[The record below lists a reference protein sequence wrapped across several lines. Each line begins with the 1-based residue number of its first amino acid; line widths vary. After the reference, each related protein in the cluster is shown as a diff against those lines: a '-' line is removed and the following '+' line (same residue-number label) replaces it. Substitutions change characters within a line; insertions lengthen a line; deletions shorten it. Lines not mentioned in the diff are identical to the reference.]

1 MHINSLTKSVQFKL
15 INLDVVSSTNTIAR
29 EFVQQGQANEGL
41 VIAANEQ
48 TAGRGQQGTAWEGE
62 YGKNIL
68 CSVVFVPSFLNVSQ
82 QTWLNMAF
90 CLALRDALSTYSSR
104 VRIKWPNDIYI
115 GHQKVAG
122 ILIENSLQGAQIKN
136 CILGFGINVNQQHF
150 NETKA
155 TSLIHHTQQTLEV
168 SEVLESVLNHLQVR
182 YNQVQL
188 LQFKR
193 IKTDYM
199 ANLLGLNQELA
210 FEAGGK
216 CFNATIIGVDDDGR
230 LVVNKNGQTEKYMVK
245 QISML

>member
-41 VIAANEQ
+41 VIVANEQ
-48 TAGRGQQGTAWEGE
+48 TAGRGQQGTGWESE
-62 YGKNIL
+62 YGKNLL
-68 CSVVFVPSFLNVSQ
+68 CSVVFLPSFLSINQ
-82 QTWLNMAF
+82 QTWLNMAI

-136 CILGFGINVNQQHF
+136 CIVGFGINVNQQQF

-155 TSLIHHTQQTLEV
+155 TSLIHHTEEQLQLSDLLTL
-168 SEVLESVLNHLQVR
+168 VLKHLQIR
-182 YNQVQL
+182 YNQLQL
-188 LQFKR
+188 QQFKR

-216 CFNATIIGVDDDGR
+216 YFNATIIGVDDDGR
-230 LVVNKNGQTEKYMVK
+230 LVVKRSGQIEKFMVK

>member
-41 VIAANEQ
+41 TIVANEQ
-48 TAGRGQQGTAWEGE
+48 TAGRGQQGTGWESE
-62 YGKNIL
+62 YGKNVL
-68 CSVVFVPSFLNVSQ
+68 CSVVFVPNFLSISE

-122 ILIENSLQGAQIKN
+122 ILIENSLQGTQIKN
-136 CILGFGINVNQQHF
+136 CILGFGINVNQQQF
-150 NETKA
+150 NEIKA
-155 TSLIHHTQQTLEV
+155 TSLINHSQQKLLV
-168 SEVLESVLNHLQVR
+168 REVLTSVLNHLQIR
-182 YNQVQL
+182 YNQLQL
-188 LQFKR
+188 QQFKR
-193 IKTDYM
+193 IKSDYM

-216 CFNATIIGVDDDGR
+216 CFNATIIAVDDDGR
-230 LVVNKNGQTEKYMVK
+230 LVVNKNGQIEKFMVK